1 MAEGSI
7 QGAKERRILPSDF
20 IIYPQLNAIV
30 ARVAPAL
37 PHPGTLVIPDFI
49 LIRKGP
55 DVAVRAA
62 SIYWPVV
69 TFVHKRVAT
78 RCVLESQGVSV
89 YSFSRTASV
98 G

>member
-1 MAEGSI
+1 MPLRA
-7 QGAKERRILPSDF
+7 L
-20 IIYPQLNAIV
+20 
-30 ARVAPAL
+30 VAPAL
-37 PHPGTLVIPDFI
+37 PHPGALVISCI
-49 LIRKGP
+49 VLIRKGP

>member
-1 MAEGSI
+1 MLLWA
-7 QGAKERRILPSDF
+7 RI
-20 IIYPQLNAIV
+20 
-30 ARVAPAL
+30 APAL
-37 PHPGTLVIPDFI
+37 PHPSARDSYLI

-78 RCVLESQGVSV
+78 RWVFASHGVSV